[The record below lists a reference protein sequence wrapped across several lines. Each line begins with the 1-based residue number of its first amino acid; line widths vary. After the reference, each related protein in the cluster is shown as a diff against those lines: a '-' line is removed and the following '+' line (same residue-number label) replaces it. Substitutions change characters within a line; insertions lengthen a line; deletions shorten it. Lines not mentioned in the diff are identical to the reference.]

1 MKSIAYVGL
10 DVHLQDIKV
19 AVCEQSGETPVVETL
34 ISNTEDKV
42 GKLMRKLSK
51 RWELRC
57 CYEAG
62 GCGYV
67 LQRWLASM
75 GIACS
80 VIAPSLVPKK
90 PGERVKTDR
99 RDARKLALLL
109 RAGMLTEVHVP
120 SPEQERGR
128 GLVRLREVLRREV
141 LRSRHYVLKFLQYR
155 GLAYRD
161 GKNWTKRHWDYLRRV
176 QLEGLDGV
184 TYRELLTLLEFKLD
198 QLNRV
203 EAQVEQL
210 STEEPY
216 RELVSRLR
224 CYRGID
230 TLTAMVVVSELWD
243 VRRFATADALMSYIG
258 LVPSED
264 SSGERQHRGS
274 ITKTGNAYCRR
285 VLVEA
290 AWHYRWQ
297 PRVGATL
304 KKRLPGQHPET
315 IRRSWKAQHR
325 LHDKYWRVLR
335 HSEKRKAAVAV
346 ARELAG
352 FIWAELHAAAQ
363 EPVPAPASNAA

>member
-1 MKSIAYVGL
+1 MESIAYVGL
-10 DVHLQDIKV
+10 DVHQEDVKV
-19 AVCEQSGETPVVETL
+19 AVFEQTGETPVVETL
-34 ISNTEDKV
+34 VSNTEDRV
-42 GKLMRKLSK
+42 RTVVRKLSK

-75 GIACS
+75 GIACV
-80 VIAPSLVPKK
+80 VIAPSLVPNK

-128 GLVRLREVLRREV
+128 GLVRLREVMRREV

-161 GKNWTKRHWDYLRRV
+161 GKNWTQRHWDYLRRV
-176 QLEGLDGV
+176 QLDGLDAV

-198 QLNRV
+198 GLKRV
-203 EAQVEQL
+203 EAQVAQL

-216 RELVSRLR
+216 REVVSRLR
-224 CYRGID
+224 CYRGIE

-243 VRRFATADALMSYIG
+243 IRRFPTAESLMSYLG

-264 SSGERQHRGS
+264 SSGGRQHRGS

-290 AWHYRWQ
+290 AWHYRWA
-297 PRVGATL
+297 PRTGIRL
-304 KKRLPGQHPET
+304 KQRQRGQAPET
-315 IRRSWKAQHR
+315 IKRSWKAQYR
-325 LHDKYWRVLR
+325 LHAKYWRVSR

-352 FIWAELHAAAQ
+352 FIWAEMHAAAR
-363 EPVPAPASNAA
+363 ESVPAVTSDAA

>member
-10 DVHLQDIKV
+10 DVHQVDIKV
-19 AVCEQSGETPVVETL
+19 AVFEETGETPVVETL
-34 ISNTEDKV
+34 ISNTEDRV
-42 GKLMRKLSK
+42 RKLMRKLSK

-99 RDARKLALLL
+99 RDARKLGLLL

-120 SPEQERGR
+120 TPEQERGR
-128 GLVRLREVLRREV
+128 GLVRLRELMRREV
-141 LRSRHYVLKFLQYR
+141 LRSRHHVLKFLQYR

-161 GKNWTKRHWDYLRRV
+161 GKNWTQRHWDYLHGL
-176 QLEGLDGV
+176 QLEGLDAI
-184 TYRELLTLLEFKLD
+184 TYRELLGLLEFKLD
-198 QLNRV
+198 QLKRV

-210 STEEPY
+210 STQEPY
-216 RELVSRLR
+216 REVVARLR
-224 CYRGID
+224 AYRGID
-230 TLTAMVVVSELWD
+230 TLTAMVLVSELWD
-243 VRRFATADALMSYIG
+243 IRRFATADALMSYIG
-258 LVPSED
+258 VVPSED
-264 SSGERQHRGS
+264 SSGARRHQGS

-290 AWHYRWQ
+290 AWHYRWR
-297 PRVGATL
+297 PRVGAML
-304 KKRLPGQHPET
+304 KKRQRGQPLET
-315 IRRSWKAQHR
+315 ITRSWKAQYR
-325 LHDKYWRVLR
+325 LHEKYWRVSR
-335 HSEKRKAAVAV
+335 QSEKRKAAVAV

-352 FIWAELHAAAQ
+352 FIWAEMHAAAQ
-363 EPVPAPASNAA
+363 ESAPATVSEAA